1 MLSIAC
7 SQGVEMKNI
16 LVVALMVILKSNAF
30 AEFCTVFETNF
41 LEIPSGWYNDDWT
54 FGAEGA
60 YWGAYC
66 SGNEQ
71 FEGSLGSDGEP
82 GVWYFV
88 PDGTDSLVINVDYN
102 WGAVINSG
110 ECTAYLRMQYLSGG
124 YEELF
129 YVHEEPTFLGG
140 ADSSVTYVVESVPA
154 GTWIG
159 FEAYGFVSNTY
170 VELFSNFGISITEL
184 TVTAFGDQ
192 LTFEQYTWGAVK
204 KRFI

>member
-1 MLSIAC
+1 MKKKYILASIL
-7 SQGVEMKNI
+7 I
-16 LVVALMVILKSNAF
+16 LTSNAF
-30 AEFCTVFETNF
+30 AEFCTVFESDF
-41 LEIPSGWYNDDWT
+41 LEIPSGWHNDDWS
-54 FGAEGA
+54 FGTEGA
-60 YWGAYC
+60 HWGAFC

-71 FEGSLGSDGEP
+71 FEGSMGSDGEP

-88 PDGTDSLVINVDYN
+88 PDGTDSLVIYVDYN

-124 YEELF
+124 YEELL

-140 ADSSVTYVVESVPA
+140 ADSSVTYVVESVAA

-170 VELFSNFGISITEL
+170 ALLFSNFSISITEL
-184 TVTAFGDQ
+184 TVTAYGDE
-192 LTFEQYTWGAVK
+192 LAFEQCTWGAVK
-204 KRFI
+204 SRFIWPLNQI